1 MFFKHVTPTF
11 LHMDVGIV
19 LATGSLHQAKR
30 TLRFANR
37 SLDKGNEVELFLL
50 FEGVR
55 LFELTSKSVHA
66 EALFNE
72 FIEKGGK
79 MTACRACASAKGVM
93 PSLRCEMSSLA
104 TAATLRLRSNKYYF
118 VMRHTRFKDT

>member
-1 MFFKHVTPTF
+1 MN
-11 LHMDVGIV
+11 VGIV
-19 LATGSLHQAKR
+19 LATGSLHQVKR

-37 SLDKGNEVELFLL
+37 SLDEGKNVELFLL

-55 LFELTSKSVHA
+55 LFEVTSKSEHA

-72 FIEKGGK
+72 YIEKGGK

-93 PSLRCEMSSLA
+93 LGLRCEMSSLA
-104 TAATLRLRSNKYYF
+104 TAATLRFRSNKYYF
-118 VMRHTRFKDT
+118 VMRHTRFKNT